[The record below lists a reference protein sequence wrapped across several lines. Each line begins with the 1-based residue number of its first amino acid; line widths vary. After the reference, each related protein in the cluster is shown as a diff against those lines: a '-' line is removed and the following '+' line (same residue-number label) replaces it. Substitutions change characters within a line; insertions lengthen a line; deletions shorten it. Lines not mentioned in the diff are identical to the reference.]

1 METLLLEIIVHHKT
15 QRRSYVISQKNS
27 SVISQYQFKS
37 PYLNFFIPICMICC
51 QKFNFS
57 TVSLQKV
64 LTNERIWMLYFHS
77 KNSIPWKGV
86 GVLKNKLLVIWF
98 EVTTRESLSHYTMWA
113 IWVFYTHMVLFEWIT
128 LHLLNMEIVNKTLM

>member
-98 EVTTRESLSHYTMWA
+98 EVSRSLTTQCE
-113 IWVFYTHMVLFEWIT
+113 LFECFTHTWCY
-128 LHLLNMEIVNKTLM
+128 LNGSRSIYLTWR